1 MLLLVLLEV
10 ELGREV
16 AIVEGAD
23 GLVGL
28 VPEVVVHQDRLWEQ
42 VGLDWADRLQ
52 VGMARWE
59 ERLSAAVHWR

>member
-16 AIVEGAD
+16 VIVEGAD

-28 VPEVVVHQDRLWEQ
+28 VPEVVVHQDLAFQ
-42 VGLDWADRLQ
+42 Q
-52 VGMARWE
+52 
-59 ERLSAAVHWR
+59 SHQ